1 MHQFEINT
9 TPYSMTYHPAGEGV
23 KLVSQL
29 FAVAA
34 EPLGRVLNSFFAQ
47 LLQKIVSG
55 EISLDADLKEGL
67 AGLDLN
73 QFDLS
78 SVATDLKIALGSID
92 ELKLIKSIVK
102 YAIRDG
108 QPLSNDA
115 AFDRAFQ
122 KNYGELAQLLIY
134 LVAENG
140 FLGFFSNAF
149 TGSK

>member
-1 MHQFEINT
+1 
-9 TPYSMTYHPAGEGV
+9 MTHHPAGEGV

-34 EPLGRVLNSFFAQ
+34 EPLGRVLNSLLAQ
-47 LLQKIVSG
+47 VLQKIISG
-55 EISLDADLKEGL
+55 EISLDADIKEGL
-67 AGLDLN
+67 AGLNLE

-78 SVATDLKIALGSID
+78 SVATDLKVALASID
-92 ELKLIKSIVK
+92 ELKLIKSLIK

-122 KNYGELAQLLIY
+122 KNYGELAQLI
-134 LVAENG
+134 VKIIIENG
-140 FLGFFSNAF
+140 FLGFFTSAF
-149 TGSK
+149 SGNK